1 MPAVS
6 IDGWARAPAL
16 FAHRGREKRGCTMIV
31 RQFLHWVRTAPAG
44 VRAEATGALARAFL
58 YSDLSAED
66 RAAAEGAMITLIDD
80 PSPLVRHALAEAL
93 AASPDAPHAVIH
105 ALASDQYDIAA
116 VVLVRS
122 PLFIDAELVDLVATG
137 DCAHQ
142 AAIAARAPLQCAVA
156 AAIAEV
162 GAAEACLIAIENP
175 HADFAPSSIDRIV
188 ERFGHLGAIREAL
201 FARPDLPLPARQALV
216 RVLSR
221 RLADFVTDCAW
232 LGRERAEE
240 VMREACEKAAV
251 TIASLGEDARPLIR
265 HLRVSG
271 QLTAGLVLRALL
283 SGNMAMFEDALAELS
298 ALPLARVRALVH
310 GRGSAGFRAVFEK
323 AGLPGT
329 TYVAFREALAA
340 IREAEGNGEFIGAGG
355 GESDGAAGGVGV
367 ASRLKRRMVERVL
380 TSCERADLGD
390 IEPLLI
396 LLRRFAAEA
405 AREDAR
411 IYCEQ
416 LVSGDTEL
424 AEYER
429 AA

>member
-1 MPAVS
+1 
-6 IDGWARAPAL
+6 
-16 FAHRGREKRGCTMIV
+16 MIV

-66 RAAAEGAMITLIDD
+66 RAAAEGAMITLTDD
-80 PSPLVRHALAEAL
+80 PSPLVRHALADAL
-93 AASPDAPHAVIH
+93 AGSPDAPHAVIH
-105 ALASDQYDIAA
+105 ALASDQSDIAA
-116 VVLVRS
+116 VVLARS
-122 PLFIDAELVDLVATG
+122 PLFIDAELVDLAAIG
-137 DCAHQ
+137 GCPQ
-142 AAIAARAPLQCAVA
+142 QGAIAARAPLQCAVA

-162 GAAEACLIAIENP
+162 GTAEACLIAIENP
-175 HADFAPSSIDRIV
+175 QADIAPSSIDRIV

-201 FARPDLPLPARQALV
+201 FARPDLPLAARQALV
-216 RVLSR
+216 RILSR
-221 RLADFVTDCAW
+221 QLTDFVADRAW
-232 LGRERAEE
+232 LARERAEE

-251 TIASLGEDARPLIR
+251 TIASRGEDARPLIR

-283 SGNMAMFEDALAELS
+283 SGNVAMFEDALAELS
-298 ALPLARVRALVH
+298 ELPLARVQALVH
-310 GRGSAGFRAVFEK
+310 DRGSAGFRAVFDK
-323 AGLPGT
+323 AGLPGR

-340 IREAEGNGEFIGAGG
+340 IQEAEGSGQFIGARGD
-355 GESDGAAGGVGV
+355 EIDGAAGG

-411 IYCEQ
+411 IYCEE
-416 LVSGDTEL
+416 LVSGAPEL
-424 AEYER
+424 AEYEH